1 METIYKL
8 QGHIADIEARYNEIS
23 AELDEIYTENGGEV
37 TEETE
42 KAEALLAELETM
54 AQEVVKEIIDN
65 SDAYAEIT
73 LNKEAQRKVLEAE
86 LKAVK
91 EEQKKA
97 VARYEAK
104 INYLKR
110 GEDFWKENFLRAMDY
125 ADVTKIGGA
134 KSKLLHSIS
143 IRNTQAVE
151 VDEAILTEKYSE
163 RLREFQLGLPNYLT
177 AELKVSKT
185 ELKKEPEM
193 PEGAVLV
200 LNKSVTIR

>member
-97 VARYEAK
+97 IARYEAK
-104 INYLKR
+104 INYIKR

-193 PEGAVLV
+193 PEGATLV

>member
-42 KAEALLAELETM
+42 KAEALLAELDAM

-163 RLREFQLGLPNYLT
+163 RLREFQLALPSYIT

>member
-97 VARYEAK
+97 IARYEAK

-110 GEDFWKENFLRAMDY
+110 GEDFWKDNFLRAMDY

-163 RLREFQLGLPNYLT
+163 RLREFQLALPNYIT

-193 PEGAVLV
+193 PEGATLV

>member
-86 LKAVK
+86 LKAMK
-91 EEQKKA
+91 EEQKK
-97 VARYEAK
+97 VIARYEAK

-163 RLREFQLGLPNYLT
+163 RLREFQLALPNYIT

-200 LNKSVTIR
+200 MNKSVTIR

>member
-97 VARYEAK
+97 IARYEAK

-163 RLREFQLGLPNYLT
+163 RLREFQLALPSYIT

-193 PEGAVLV
+193 PEGATLV

>member
-185 ELKKEPEM
+185 ELKKELEM

>member
-97 VARYEAK
+97 IARYEAK
-104 INYLKR
+104 INYIKR

-151 VDEAILTEKYSE
+151 VDEAILTEKYSGL
-163 RLREFQLGLPNYLT
+163 LREFQLALPSYIT

>member
-104 INYLKR
+104 INYIKR

-163 RLREFQLGLPNYLT
+163 RLREFQLALPNYIT

-193 PEGAVLV
+193 PEGATLV
-200 LNKSVTIR
+200 MNKSVTIR

>member
-42 KAEALLAELETM
+42 KAEALLAELDAM

-97 VARYEAK
+97 IARYEAK

-163 RLREFQLGLPNYLT
+163 RLREFQLALPSYIT